1 MASNPP
7 FQMEDQT
14 DEDFFD
20 KLVED
25 DDDVGPVKPVVI
37 KSGNDEGNDSDDAN
51 AFANLSISDVDAG
64 AFDNSVVGES
74 GVEVKEELGV
84 VKSDVGLDGGGD
96 DDGKEGNLLMGS
108 SSVECDSKTELGK
121 EEIGIGSEFTAV
133 APVGKS
139 NEVASSGLMDIAAV
153 GESNE
158 VALSGIKEKDWNC
171 FSADDANGVGGF
183 GSYSDFF
190 SELGDQSSDF
200 PVISHDNLNSQVSPV
215 IEAHNVVLN
224 SSVDY
229 SQYQGVQGY
238 DTSFDNHTGKQ
249 GDGLNTSVNYVQY
262 QEGGGAY
269 DASSNLHNNGQDLS
283 SSQNWEDLYPGWK
296 YDHITGQWYQIEDYN
311 ATTTS
316 QQTSEANTA
325 VDWAA
330 ASDGKTEISYLQQA
344 AQSVAGTL
352 AETGT
357 TESVSSWNQVSQGNN
372 GYLEHMVFDPQYPD
386 WYYDTI
392 AQEWRSLAT
401 YNSSVQSSVHGLQN
415 GHTSTSTSSF
425 NDDNSLYSEYSQA
438 GNHVSQGVGSQA
450 VNGSWSGSH
459 GVSQAGNYDGSHGV
473 GSQAVN
479 GSWSGSHGV
488 NQAGNYG
495 GSQGVGSQAV
505 NGSWSGSHGV
515 NQAGNYGGSQG
526 VGSQAVNG
534 SWSGSHGVNHQQGF
548 DMYATEASTKI
559 GNNTASS
566 GNQQVHHSYGNQQV
580 NTSSSFGSVALN
592 NKGSFEPKAFVP
604 HRDIAHQF
612 NYQDTEFDNG
622 TFAPKTFVP
631 HGDIAQQF
639 NYPNTKFDEQKQFSN
654 VFAENQNSHSYS
666 QQPIQGGLQYS
677 YAPHAGRSS
686 AGRPSHAL
694 VTFGFG
700 GKLIIMKDPS
710 ALTASYGSQDSVQ
723 GSISVLNLM
732 EAVTGSNNSL
742 TIGNATGD
750 YFRALSQQ
758 SFPGPLVGG
767 SVGSKELYK
776 WLDERIAR
784 CESPDMDYKKGER
797 LRLLLSLL
805 KIACQHY
812 GKLRSPF
819 GTDTILKENDAPES
833 AVAKLFASAKVN
845 GTEFTQYG
853 MPSHCLQNFPSEEQ
867 MKAIASEMQNL
878 LVSGKKMEALQRAQE
893 GQLWGPALV
902 LASQLGEQFYVDTVR
917 QMALR
922 QLVAGSPLRTL
933 CLLIAGRPNDVF
945 PTEETSI
952 SGHPGAVGMPQQSE
966 QAGSNDMLEDWEE
979 NLAVITAN
987 RTKGDELVMM
997 HLGDCLWKEKREITA
1012 AHICYLIAEVN
1023 FSSYSDATRLC
1034 LIGADHWTRPRTYA
1048 SPEAIQ
1054 RTELYEYSKLLG
1066 NSQFVLHSFQPYKLI
1081 YAHMLAEVGKVS
1093 DSLKYCQAV
1102 LKSLKTGRA
1111 PEVETWKQLVLA
1123 LEERIRTHQQGGYA
1137 ANLAPAKLVGKLLN
1151 FFDST
1156 AHRVVGGLPP
1166 PAPTSSQAT
1175 VHGSE
1180 QHYQHMA
1187 PRVSTSQSTMAMSSL
1202 VPSASLEPIS
1212 EWTADNN
1219 RMAAKPNRSVSEPD
1233 IGRSPRQESPSPDAQ
1248 GKVQVSGGASRFSR
1262 FGFGSQLLQK
1272 TVGLV
1277 LRSGKQAKLGE
1288 KNKFYYDEKLK
1299 RWVEEGAEVP
1309 AEEAALPPPPPTTAA
1324 FQNGS
1329 ADYNLKSALK
1339 TEGLT
1344 PNEFSSTRTSSPEL
1358 SPGMPPIPPSSNQ
1371 FSARSRL
1378 GVRSRYV
1385 DTFNQNGGS
1394 SANLFQ
1400 SPSVQSVKPALPANA
1415 KFFIPAPVPSSSEQ
1429 NMEAIAESNLEDS
1442 AANENPSTSSTND
1455 WSYHPPKHAQTM
1467 TMQRF
1472 PSAGNISKQGQTDGN
1487 ESHFSHSRRTASWS
1501 GSFNDS
1507 FSPPKMGEI
1516 KPSGAALGMPP
1527 SAFMPDP
1534 SSLMQGPTRS
1544 GSFGEDLQEVEL

>member
-7 FQMEDQT
+7 FNMEDQT

-25 DDDVGPVKPVVI
+25 DDDMGPVK
-37 KSGNDEGNDSDDAN
+37 SSHHDEGNDSDDAK
-51 AFANLSISDVDAG
+51 AFANLSINDVDA
-64 AFDNSVVGES
+64 AAATFENSDAGES
-74 GVEVKEELGV
+74 GDEVKEELGI
-84 VKSDVGLDGGGD
+84 VKSDVSLVGGHDEQDG
-96 DDGKEGNLLMGS
+96 NSVMLS
-108 SSVECDSKTELGK
+108 SSVEFDSKPDLSK
-121 EEIGIGSEFTAV
+121 EEIGTGSELTAV
-133 APVGKS
+133 PAVDE
-139 NEVASSGLMDIAAV
+139 NNDVNNDVAS
-153 GESNE
+153 
-158 VALSGIKEKDWNC
+158 SGIKEKGWNA
-171 FSADDANGVGGF
+171 FHADANDATGF

-190 SELGDQSSDF
+190 SELGDQSGDF
-200 PVISHDNLNSQVSPV
+200 PAISHDNLNSQASPV
-215 IEAHNVVLN
+215 NEGQINGLN
-224 SSVDY
+224 TSVDY
-229 SQYQGVQGY
+229 LQYQQYQGVQGY
-238 DTSFDNHTGKQ
+238 DTSFVNHTDKQ
-249 GDGLNTSVNYVQY
+249 GDSLNTSVNYVQH
-262 QEGGGAY
+262 QEGVAY
-269 DASSNLHNNGQDLS
+269 DASANQHSNGQDLS

-296 YDHITGQWYQIEDYN
+296 YDHTTGQWYQIDGYN
-311 ATTTS
+311 ATATS
-316 QQTSEANTA
+316 QQTSEANAA

-330 ASDGKTEISYLQQA
+330 ASDGKTEISYLQQT
-344 AQSVAGTL
+344 AQSAAGTL

-357 TESVSSWNQVSQGNN
+357 IESVSSWNQVSQANN
-372 GYLEHMVFDPQYPD
+372 GYPEHMVFDPQYPG

-392 AQEWRSLAT
+392 AQEWRSLET
-401 YNSSVQSSVHGLQN
+401 YNSSVQSSVHGLEN
-415 GHTSTSTSSF
+415 GHTSTSTSF
-425 NDDNSLYSEYSQA
+425 PLNDNNSLYSEYSQT
-438 GNHVSQGVGSQA
+438 
-450 VNGSWSGSH
+450 
-459 GVSQAGNYDGSHGV
+459 GNY
-473 GSQAVN
+473 
-479 GSWSGSHGV
+479 
-488 NQAGNYG
+488 

-505 NGSWSGSHGV
+505 NGTWSGSYGV
-515 NQAGNYGGSQG
+515 NQ
-526 VGSQAVNG
+526 
-534 SWSGSHGVNHQQGF
+534 QQGF
-548 DMYATEASTKI
+548 DMYTTDATTKI
-559 GNNTASS
+559 GNNRASG
-566 GNQQVHHSYGNQQV
+566 GNQQVNHSYGSNVSGSTDQV
-580 NTSSSFGSVALN
+580 NTSSSFGSVPLY
-592 NKGSFEPKAFVP
+592 NKAHGLANGTFEPKTFIP
-604 HRDIAHQF
+604 REDIS
-612 NYQDTEFDNG
+612 
-622 TFAPKTFVP
+622 
-631 HGDIAQQF
+631 QQF
-639 NYPNTKFDEQKQFSN
+639 NYSNTKFDEQKQFSN

-666 QQPIQGGLQYS
+666 QQSIQGGHQYP

-710 ALTASYGSQDSVQ
+710 ALSASFGSQDSVQ

-732 EAVTGSNNSL
+732 EAVTGSQNSS
-742 TIGNATGD
+742 TVGNASGD
-750 YFRALSQQ
+750 YFRALGQQ

-767 SVGSKELYK
+767 SFGNKELYK

-833 AVAKLFASAKVN
+833 AVAKLFASAKVS

-853 MPSHCLQNFPSEEQ
+853 MPSHCLQSFPSEEQ
-867 MKAIASEMQNL
+867 MRAMASEVQHL
-878 LVSGKKMEALQRAQE
+878 LVSGKKMEALQCAQE

-902 LASQLGEQFYVDTVR
+902 LASQLGEQFYVDTVK

-933 CLLIAGRPNDVF
+933 CLLIAGQPAEVF
-945 PTEETSI
+945 STETSI
-952 SGHPGAVGMPQQSE
+952 SGHPPSAFNMPQQSE
-966 QAGSNDMLEDWEE
+966 QVGSNGMLDDWEE

-987 RTKGDELVMM
+987 RTKGDELVIT
-997 HLGDCLWKEKREITA
+997 HLGDCLWKEKKEITA
-1012 AHICYLIAEVN
+1012 AHICYLVAEAN
-1023 FSSYSDATRLC
+1023 FESYSDSARLC
-1034 LIGADHWTRPRTYA
+1034 LIGADHWKCPRTYA

-1081 YAHMLAEVGKVS
+1081 YAYMLAEVGKVS

-1111 PEVETWKQLVLA
+1111 PEVETWKQMVLS
-1123 LEERIRTHQQGGYA
+1123 LEERIKTHQQGGYA

-1166 PAPTSSQAT
+1166 PAPSSSQGT
-1175 VHGSE
+1175 VPGSE

-1187 PRVSTSQSTMAMSSL
+1187 PRVSTSQSTMTMSSL
-1202 VPSASLEPIS
+1202 VPSASMEPIS

-1219 RMAAKPNRSVSEPD
+1219 RMAKPNRSVSEPD
-1233 IGRSPRQESPSPDAQ
+1233 IGRTPRQETTSPDAQ
-1248 GKVQVSGGASRFSR
+1248 GKAQVSGGASRISR

-1272 TVGLV
+1272 TMGLV
-1277 LRSGKQAKLGE
+1277 MRPRSGKQAKLGE

-1299 RWVEEGAEVP
+1299 RWVEEGAEIP

-1329 ADYNLKSALK
+1329 AEYNLKSALK

-1344 PNEFSSTRTSSPEL
+1344 PNEFSTTRTSSPEL

-1371 FSARSRL
+1371 FSARSRM

-1385 DTFNQNGGS
+1385 DTFNKNSGS
-1394 SANLFQ
+1394 SPNLFH
-1400 SPSVQSVKPALPANA
+1400 SPSVPSVKPALPANA
-1415 KFFIPAPVPSSSEQ
+1415 KFFVPAPVPSSNEQ
-1429 NMEAIAESNLEDS
+1429 NMEAIAESNLENS
-1442 AANENPSTSSTND
+1442 AANEDPSTSSTND
-1455 WSYHPPKHAQTM
+1455 WSYQSPKPAQTM
-1467 TMQRF
+1467 PMQRF
-1472 PSAGNISKQGQTDGN
+1472 PSAGNISKQGQPDGN
-1487 ESHFSHSRRTASWS
+1487 NSHFANSRRTASWS

-1507 FSPPKMGEI
+1507 FSPPKMGEN
-1516 KPSGAALGMPP
+1516 KPPGEALGMPP
-1527 SAFMPDP
+1527 STFMPNP
-1534 SSLMQGPTRS
+1534 SLMRPPMRS